1 MATLPWRYNFHR
13 KSTTISLVTK
23 SRQRNVLFAKCFV
36 TNKSLIG
43 VWTLVSTLT
52 VQPRRSML
60 LLGVCVFTNN
70 LSAATCSR
78 HCCLD
83 SHILLREGI
92 CIPNARRTEQ
102 PDSKCSHDLL
112 LQPHSRQIHLLSS
125 KLLPLPRDLATKT
138 KSSVELRYL
147 TDTSGQAV
155 TAYFSAGKLVLS
167 LN

>member
-1 MATLPWRYNFHR
+1 MTTLPWRYNFHK
-13 KSTTISLVTK
+13 KSTIISLVTK
-23 SRQRNVLFAKCFV
+23 SRQRNVLLAKCFV
-36 TNKSLIG
+36 TNKSLIDMC
-43 VWTLVSTLT
+43 TSVSTLT

-92 CIPNARRTEQ
+92 NIPNARRTEQ

-112 LQPHSRQIHLLSS
+112 LQLHSRQIHLLSR
-125 KLLPLPRDLATKT
+125 KLLPLPKDLATNT
-138 KSSVELRYL
+138 KSSLDNYLRKRGFL
-147 TDTSGQAV
+147 
-155 TAYFSAGKLVLS
+155 
-167 LN
+167 